1 MKTGFIKYP
10 NVKNG
15 EKFRFLNKKMS
26 SQFGLAVWPAIAN
39 MYINIY
45 YIYMNEELYYIDNM
59 YQIS

>member
-10 NVKNG
+10 NFKNG

-45 YIYMNEELYYIDNM
+45 YIYMNEELYYIDNI